1 MDSPNLD
8 RAFRFKSNAMRGGK
22 VENVFVRNVEIGR
35 VAEAVLTIDFLY
47 ETGAAGPHKPMVRN
61 VVLENIKSA
70 ASPRVM
76 WIVSFP
82 GAVIEDIRFVDCTF
96 RGVEATEVLQS
107 VGSVSFKNITIEPA
121 KKAPTR
127 NSRTSWP

>member
-1 MDSPNLD
+1 
-8 RAFRFKSNAMRGGK
+8 
-22 VENVFVRNVEIGR
+22 VRNVEIGH

-47 ETGAAGPHKPMVRN
+47 ETGAAGPYKPIVRN
-61 VVLENIKSA
+61 VVLENVKSA

-82 GAVIEDIRFVDCTF
+82 GAVIEDVRFVNCVF
-96 RGVEATEVLQS
+96 RGVEASEVLQN
-107 VGSVSFKNITIEPA
+107 VGSLSFKNVTIEPA

-127 NSRTSWP
+127 NSRSNWP

>member
-1 MDSPNLD
+1 MKTSRP
-8 RAFRFKSNAMRGGK
+8 R
-22 VENVFVRNVEIGR
+22 ERNRER
-35 VAEAVLTIDFLY
+35 LARH
-47 ETGAAGPHKPMVRN
+47 ETGAAGPYKPIVRN
-61 VVLENIKSA
+61 ILLENIKSA

-82 GAVIEDIRFVDCTF
+82 GAVIEDVRFIDCTF
-96 RGVEATEVLQS
+96 RGVEATEVLQN

-127 NSRTSWP
+127 NSRSSWP